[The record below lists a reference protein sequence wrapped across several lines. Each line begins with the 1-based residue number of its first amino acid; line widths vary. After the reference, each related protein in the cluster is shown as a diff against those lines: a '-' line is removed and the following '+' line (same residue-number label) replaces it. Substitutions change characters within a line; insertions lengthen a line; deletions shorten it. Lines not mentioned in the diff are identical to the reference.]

1 MLLRRY
7 SSFLHIS
14 LVLTWNMILFEAK
27 YHLKKAI
34 FIGTIFLWNVFLFWV
49 IWFTYSSDK
58 MSTLCTIAKDYDKNI
73 VLRDCQRQ
81 AFEYLHDKKGNLL
94 VTTFG
99 TTFET
104 FTEIESLQEPT
115 ILYGRL
121 NRMVCIL
128 QAHTLFS
135 WLQLVHAV
143 QSWSQWKVKT
153 RETYLS
159 FTWRKILF
167 FWMFRIV
174 KQYYSVAIY
183 IYYAKPMGQNIL
195 DRNIEI

>member
-1 MLLRRY
+1 
-7 SSFLHIS
+7 
-14 LVLTWNMILFEAK
+14 
-27 YHLKKAI
+27 
-34 FIGTIFLWNVFLFWV
+34 
-49 IWFTYSSDK
+49 

-104 FTEIESLQEPT
+104 FTEIESLQEPR

-128 QAHTLFS
+128 QDHTLFS
-135 WLQLVHAV
+135 
-143 QSWSQWKVKT
+143 
-153 RETYLS
+153 
-159 FTWRKILF
+159 
-167 FWMFRIV
+167 
-174 KQYYSVAIY
+174 
-183 IYYAKPMGQNIL
+183 
-195 DRNIEI
+195 

>member
-1 MLLRRY
+1 
-7 SSFLHIS
+7 
-14 LVLTWNMILFEAK
+14 
-27 YHLKKAI
+27 
-34 FIGTIFLWNVFLFWV
+34 
-49 IWFTYSSDK
+49 

-73 VLRDCQRQ
+73 VLRDCQWQ

-115 ILYGRL
+115 FLYGRL

-135 WLQLVHAV
+135 
-143 QSWSQWKVKT
+143 
-153 RETYLS
+153 
-159 FTWRKILF
+159 
-167 FWMFRIV
+167 
-174 KQYYSVAIY
+174 
-183 IYYAKPMGQNIL
+183 
-195 DRNIEI
+195 